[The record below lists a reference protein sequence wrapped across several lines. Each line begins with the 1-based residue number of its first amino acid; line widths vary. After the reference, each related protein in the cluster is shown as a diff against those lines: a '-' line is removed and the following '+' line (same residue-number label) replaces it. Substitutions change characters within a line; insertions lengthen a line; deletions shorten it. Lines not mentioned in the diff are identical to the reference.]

1 MTILFLLL
9 LGAAWATVFLP
20 AVLRARQTT
29 PLSSA
34 ERFKRRMQLIAPRT
48 SRTGR
53 WVVVPEPY
61 ERIARSSFRRGQRRR
76 ARILLFLGASAA
88 FTGVVA
94 IAVGGSM
101 WEVHL
106 LLVTSLCVYVSLL
119 IEAKKR
125 RVERSA
131 KVHSLRRARARQERM
146 RDARG
151 LGATADL

>member
-1 MTILFLLL
+1 LTILFLLL

-20 AVLRARQTT
+20 AVMRARQTT

-34 ERFKRRMQLIAPRT
+34 ERFKRRMQLIAPRA

-76 ARILLFLGASAA
+76 TRILLFLGFSASLS
-88 FTGVVA
+88 GMVA
-94 IAVGGSM
+94 IGVGGPM

-106 LLVTSLCVYVSLL
+106 LLLTSLAVYVTLL
-119 IEAKKR
+119 LETKR
-125 RVERSA
+125 RRLERSA
-131 KVHSLRRARARQERM
+131 KVHSIRRERARHERL
-146 RDARG
+146 RDAG
-151 LGATADL
+151 GFTAAADL

>member
-9 LGAAWATVFLP
+9 LGAAWAMVFLP
-20 AVLRARQTT
+20 AVLRARQAT

-34 ERFKRRMQLIAPRT
+34 ERFKRRMQLIAPRA

-61 ERIARSSFRRGQRRR
+61 DRIARSSFRRGQRRR
-76 ARILLFLGASAA
+76 ARILVFLGVSAPLS
-88 FTGVVA
+88 GMVA
-94 IAVGGSM
+94 VAVGGSM

-106 LLVTSLCVYVSLL
+106 LLLTSLCVYVTLL
-119 IEAKKR
+119 LEAKR
-125 RVERSA
+125 RRLERSA
-131 KVHSLRRARARQERM
+131 KVHSLRRARARHERM

-151 LGATADL
+151 FTATADL